1 MKTLTF
7 LIRKIRVELMFEKSK
22 FSVLPIILLSMG
34 CSLMERQLAVNQEI
48 TRSILVYPGYGSKGV
63 LL

>member
-1 MKTLTF
+1 MS
-7 LIRKIRVELMFEKSK
+7 EKSK